1 MPCHRLPR
9 VQRLQ
14 THPVLQRVSIRI
26 FVQAGSATIQLK
38 RPGLMSL
45 GIISCLMFL
54 AESLLEVFEGCQSM
68 SKLMSILYN
77 CMVFLEFFSCKV
89 RHVKFRSFHLRWS
102 QLQLHTWQ
110 VSITGMNAS
119 WLQPQTAEVPGW
131 GWAPQEYELQQ
142 NKQADDY
149 SVPWMNLTWQV
160 LCRSSFLI
168 AVLLC
173 IDASLIFW
181 TSLRWW
187 RILEIGSI
195 HWFIVSSF
203 LYIRKWLFG
212 ETHFQVRNPCGIFL
226 RNPQNSGSGR
236 HVQWAV
242 SGL

>member
-131 GWAPQEYELQQ
+131 AE
-142 NKQADDY
+142 
-149 SVPWMNLTWQV
+149 
-160 LCRSSFLI
+160 
-168 AVLLC
+168 
-173 IDASLIFW
+173 
-181 TSLRWW
+181 
-187 RILEIGSI
+187 
-195 HWFIVSSF
+195 H
-203 LYIRKWLFG
+203 
-212 ETHFQVRNPCGIFL
+212 L
-226 RNPQNSGSGR
+226 RNMSCSRTNRRTTIPCHGWTWHGKFCADP
-236 HVQWAV
+236 VFW
-242 SGL
+242 

>member
-1 MPCHRLPR
+1 MWKTKPLSYQALCAPAWLRRGFWPLCCMETHLGTTHAIAARLPR

-14 THPVLQRVSIRI
+14 THPVLLRFSIRI

-119 WLQPQTAEVPGW
+119 WLQPQTAEVPG
-131 GWAPQEYELQQ
+131 AEQ
-142 NKQADDY
+142 
-149 SVPWMNLTWQV
+149 
-160 LCRSSFLI
+160 
-168 AVLLC
+168 
-173 IDASLIFW
+173 
-181 TSLRWW
+181 
-187 RILEIGSI
+187 
-195 HWFIVSSF
+195 
-203 LYIRKWLFG
+203 
-212 ETHFQVRNPCGIFL
+212 L
-226 RNPQNSGSGR
+226 RNMSCSRTNRRTTIPCHGWTWHGKFCADP
-236 HVQWAV
+236 VFW
-242 SGL
+242 